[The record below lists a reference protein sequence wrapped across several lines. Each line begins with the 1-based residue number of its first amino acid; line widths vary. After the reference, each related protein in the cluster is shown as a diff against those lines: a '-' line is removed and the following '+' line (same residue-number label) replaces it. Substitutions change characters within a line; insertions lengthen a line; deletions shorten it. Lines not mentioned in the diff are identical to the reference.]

1 MSFIL
6 DALNKSEEKRT
17 ESHTLKPE
25 KQVLH
30 PQLPTQKRWPLLII
44 GILAFTLILICA
56 WWLGQPSETGE
67 NSSLSQLRATTNHTE
82 TTTTVAPSEPVTVEP
97 ATVNRNRTLTGVDK
111 QPFSAPVPQRQN
123 QKQQAQAPQTSIIAK
138 QQTQQSLDEQ
148 VLLFTELTPNL
159 QQKILPLDVSLH
171 FFSPDQKRRML
182 RINGKIRHEKDA
194 LTKELSIYEIKEKST
209 IFSYQG
215 TLFEF
220 PVPNQ

>member
-30 PQLPTQKRWPLLII
+30 PQLPIQKRWPLLII

-56 WWLGQPSETGE
+56 WWLSQSSETGK
-67 NSSLSQLRATTNHTE
+67 NSSLSQLRATNNNTE

-111 QPFSAPVPQRQN
+111 QPLSAPVPQRQN
-123 QKQQAQAPQTSIIAK
+123 QKQQTQAPQTSIIAK